1 MDIRAEDCKSKEAYK
16 LLTGIVVPRP
26 IAFVSSKDK
35 NGIHNLA
42 PFSFYTAITSS
53 PPIIMFAIGERGGTK
68 KDTLNNIE
76 SQKEFVINVVTE
88 KIAVPMNDSSASFKS
103 EVDEFKEVGLTAV
116 PARRV
121 DCMGVE
127 ESPIQLE
134 CELEN
139 VIPVG
144 DHSHMVLGR
153 VVHFHIK
160 DEYYSGNFKINVEK
174 LKPLARISGP
184 NYARLDD
191 YFSLEK
197 TFDPKKIID

>member
-1 MDIRAEDCKSKEAYK
+1 MDIKPENCKSREVYK

-35 NGIHNLA
+35 NGVHNLA

-76 SQKEFVINVVTE
+76 SQREFVINVVTE
-88 KIAVPMNDSSASFKS
+88 EIAAPMNDSSANFKS
-103 EVDEFKEVGLTAV
+103 EVDEFKEVGLTGV
-116 PARRV
+116 PARKV
-121 DCMGVE
+121 DCLRVK

-139 VIPVG
+139 VIPIG

-153 VVHFHIK
+153 VVHFHIE

-174 LKPLARISGP
+174 LKPLARVSGP
-184 NYARLDD
+184 NYAKLNDF
-191 YFSLEK
+191 FSLEK
-197 TFDPKKIID
+197 SFNSKKIID